1 MTGSPWLDATSRGTS
16 GYKPEYGPGSWNWW
30 DAAGKPAGPGS
41 RTVQEGMLDKLLGT
55 IGNMFGGSGITGS
68 STGGLGPM
76 TVQSPYKPADVYD
89 PTSLQIARN
98 QIRAQVP
105 TALGSAARHT
115 NAGVSSTLGTQT
127 DIARQQNAL
136 RMAGEGAAQQAMLQ
150 ARQANAQNQLAGQQ
164 GAYMSALG
172 LAGGEMDRAGI
183 EQRLRYGL
191 ANQGL
196 DRGTMGLDA
205 LLSMMGLIA

>member
-1 MTGSPWLDATSRGTS
+1 
-16 GYKPEYGPGSWNWW
+16 
-30 DAAGKPAGPGS
+30 
-41 RTVQEGMLDKLLGT
+41 
-55 IGNMFGGSGITGS
+55 
-68 STGGLGPM
+68 M